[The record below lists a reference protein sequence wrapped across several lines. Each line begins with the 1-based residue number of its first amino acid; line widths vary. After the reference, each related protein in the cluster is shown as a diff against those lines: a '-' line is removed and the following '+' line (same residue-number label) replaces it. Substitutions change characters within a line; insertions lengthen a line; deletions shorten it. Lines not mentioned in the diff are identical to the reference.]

1 MHKILR
7 NLQEIQQEIYLKN
20 NGKNKLVKLIAVSK
34 NFQMDKIKPLIE
46 NGHIHFGE
54 NKVQEAINKWEIIKD
69 QIKDLKLHMIGRLQK
84 NKVKHAVRL
93 FDYIH
98 SLDSPKLANILS
110 KFEHSLN
117 LKRKY
122 FIQINIKNEKQK
134 SGIKIEQVDE
144 FYNYCT
150 KTLKLN
156 IVGLMAIPPVD
167 GNQSNYFK
175 LLMQL
180 NESLGLLEL
189 SMGMSEDFK
198 EALKYK
204 TTFVRIGSAIFG
216 KRN

>member
-1 MHKILR
+1 MNSLSNNFEQVKSLI
-7 NLQEIQQEIYLKN
+7 KN
-20 NGKNKLVKLIAVSK
+20 NKVNIIAVSK
-34 NFQMDKIKPLIE
+34 TFQYEYIKPLVDY
-46 NGHIHFGE
+46 GHKHFGE
-54 NKVQEAINKWEIIKD
+54 NKVQEAMIKWSKVKDEIPEIN
-69 QIKDLKLHMIGRLQK
+69 LHMIGRLQS
-84 NKVKHAVRL
+84 NKAKDAIKL

-98 SLDSPKLANILS
+98 SLDSPKLANLLS
-110 KFEHSLN
+110 KFEQSLS

>member
-1 MHKILR
+1 MNSLI
-7 NLQEIQQEIYLKN
+7 KN
-20 NGKNKLVKLIAVSK
+20 FEQVKTLINNNKVNIIAVSK
-34 NFQMDKIKPLIE
+34 TFQYEYIKPLVDY
-46 NGHIHFGE
+46 GHNHFGE
-54 NKVQEAINKWEIIKD
+54 NKVQEAMIKWSKVKD
-69 QIKDLKLHMIGRLQK
+69 QIPEINLHMIGRLQS
-84 NKVKHAVRL
+84 NKAKDAIKL

-98 SLDSPKLANILS
+98 SLDSPKLANLLS
-110 KFEHSLN
+110 KFEQSLN